1 LAGSFTIEDII
12 LSQDR
17 RGLSALRGYLPADYC
32 ADAARLILD
41 SRKNGRAE
49 ALITTGFYILSAEAA
64 ETDGPPGAVALAKAL
79 HKLGFEVAYVTDKY
93 AAPLF
98 APDIAGP
105 ESVIEFPI
113 TDSEKSKDFA
123 QNLLNDIKPA
133 VIISTE
139 RCGIALSGKYLNMV
153 CRDITEFTAKIDYLF
168 QSYER
173 TIGIGD
179 GGNEIGMGNLAHEI
193 PKYKNLTP
201 EPAITRVNKL
211 IVASVSNWGAYGLIA
226 AISILVKQNLLPD
239 TEWEKEIIKEIVRR
253 GAVDG
258 VSGLNKL
265 SVDGFDLE
273 QNAWTLAE
281 LNRFVGARI
290 NKNNHY

>member
-1 LAGSFTIEDII
+1 MAGPSSIEDII

-17 RGLSALRGYLPADYC
+17 RGISALRGYLPADYC
-32 ADAARLILD
+32 ADAAKLILD
-41 SRKNGRAE
+41 GPNNGRGTT
-49 ALITTGFYILSAEAA
+49 LITTGFYILSAEAA

-93 AAPLF
+93 AAPLLS
-98 APDIAGP
+98 PDIAGP

-123 QNLLNDIKPA
+123 QNLLNDIKPS

-168 QSYER
+168 QSSER

-239 TEWEKEIIKEIVRR
+239 TEWEKEIIKEIVHR

-290 NKNNHY
+290 NKNTRR

>member
-1 LAGSFTIEDII
+1 MTAGVSLLFGATSRRIIVMMRQGSFWI
-12 LSQDR
+12 
-17 RGLSALRGYLPADYC
+17 ALGT
-32 ADAARLILD
+32 
-41 SRKNGRAE
+41 
-49 ALITTGFYILSAEAA
+49 ALITTGFYLVSSNSV
-64 ETDGPPGAVALAKAL
+64 ETDGPPGALALGSAL
-79 HKLGFEVAYVTDKY
+79 HRLGFAVAYVTDKY

-98 APDIAGP
+98 APDIAGL

-123 QNLLNDIKPA
+123 QNLLNDIKPSI
-133 VIISTE
+133 IISTE
-139 RCGIALSGKYLNMV
+139 RCGITLSGKYLNMV

-168 QSYER
+168 LNNER

-179 GGNEIGMGNLAHEI
+179 GGNEIGMGNLAHKI
-193 PKYKNLTP
+193 PKYTNLTP

-211 IVASVSNWGAYGLIA
+211 IIASVSNWGAYGLVA
-226 AISILVKQNLLPD
+226 ALSILTKQNLLPD
-239 TEWEKEIIKEIVRR
+239 TECEKEIIIEIVRR

-265 SVDGFDLE
+265 SGDGFDLE

-290 NKNNHY
+290 NKDTRR

>member
-17 RGLSALRGYLPADYC
+17 RGLSALRGCLPADYC
-32 ADAARLILD
+32 AQAAKLILD

-113 TDSEKSKDFA
+113 TDSEKSNDFA

-193 PKYKNLTP
+193 
-201 EPAITRVNKL
+201 AIARVNKL

-290 NKNNHY
+290 NKNTRR